1 MWHFQKNNLGEIMTM
16 FHLLYCIGVLCSHL
30 FPMIF
35 NNKEEGW
42 VGVYYGVPYVI
53 PCYGN
58 ALITIAINYDW
69 VFFS

>member
-1 MWHFQKNNLGEIMTM
+1 
-16 FHLLYCIGVLCSHL
+16 
-30 FPMIF
+30 MIF
-35 NNKEEGW
+35 NNKEDGW

-69 VFFS
+69 AFFS